1 MQRHFITALACLIS
15 VSLVGQVSNE
25 CDSLVQITMLNPG
38 PFNVSSIDEAD
49 NIRNGPDYAGA
60 TIYYPTNT
68 SGILSSIVLA
78 PGFMNLES
86 TLQNWG
92 PFLSSHGIVTMTIGT
107 NALTD
112 TPNQRKEALLDA
124 LITLKAE
131 QDRVA
136 SPLYN
141 SLDTNSVSVGGF
153 SMGGGGAQL
162 AAVSDSTIK
171 AVIAL
176 YPYLSN
182 ASEEILDHNS
192 PLLIIS
198 GELDFIAVPTQHA
211 NIHYHVTPYS
221 TPKQRYEIQY
231 AIHDPLSGPNGGNG
245 EAGMKVLL
253 WLKSFLTDGPCY
265 CPPLLTIPATAS
277 DFIHN
282 IVCEDLF
289 IQGCTNNQACNY
301 SELAEIDND
310 SCFFIGEPCDDGD
323 PNTLDDGIQEDCEC
337 AGTPHTIADELE
349 ALSVLIYP
357 NPASNN
363 LTIDLGDLTGLNTT
377 IKLYDSSSKLV
388 FEKQSSSTLLIDVSG
403 YAKGLYTLE
412 LSTSDKA
419 LRSQVVIE

>member
-1 MQRHFITALACLIS
+1 MQRLIFTALACLFS
-15 VSLVGQVSNE
+15 VSVIGQVSNE
-25 CDSLVQITMLNPG
+25 CDSLIQITMLNPG
-38 PFNVSSIDEAD
+38 PFNVSSIDESD

-68 SGILSSIVLA
+68 SGTLSSIVLA
-78 PGFMNLES
+78 PGFMNFES

-112 TPNQRKEALLDA
+112 TPNQRKAALLDA

-141 SLDTNSVSVGGF
+141 SLDTNSVALGGF

-211 NIHYHVTPYS
+211 NIHYNVTPSS

-245 EAGMKVLL
+245 EAGTKVLL
-253 WLKSFLTDGPCY
+253 WLKSFLTDSPCY

-301 SELAEIDND
+301 SELATIDND
-310 SCFFIGEPCDDGD
+310 SCLFIGDPCDDEN
-323 PNTLDDGIQEDCEC
+323 PNTLDDEIQDNCEC

-349 ALSVLIYP
+349 ALAVLIYP

-363 LTIDLGDLTGLNTT
+363 LTIDLGALTGLNTT

-388 FEKQSSSTLLIDVSG
+388 FEKQSTSTLLIDVSG

-412 LSTSDKA
+412 LSTSDKV